1 METNLLDMK
10 GFFSFHQLSGY
21 FHPSLNTEAEISTRS
36 KKMKKN
42 RSLLNLTTNRSHLF
56 PKLILLFV
64 LFAFTLDVKPL
75 SVSARETASNRT
87 QRIQPS
93 DLVYRG
99 AFRLPAGTSDVKTWA
114 WGGYAMTYYPGGD
127 SSGPADGYPGSI
139 YGAGHSWEHQISEI
153 SIPAPVISASKNVNE
168 LNTATTLQGFQDVL
182 NVSHL
187 EIPRTAIAYLPAQG
201 SQTTDKLH
209 IAWGYHMQE
218 APANE
223 THAWGELNLA
233 DFQRQGDWHLA
244 NLPLQNQNMSTNDY
258 MSDIP
263 AAWATANA
271 QGRLL
276 ATGRYRDGGWGGEG
290 PSLFAIAPWSQ
301 GNPPA
306 NHTALQNTPL
316 LLYTSTYTNPDVHHT
331 MTSYSHADEWSG
343 MVWATAGSKAAVI
356 FVGTKGTGDTWY
368 GNEEGPC
375 LECDNRG
382 WWATGFE
389 AQFLFYDPNDL
400 AMVAAGTMQTYE
412 PQPYATLNVDQ
423 YLYHITSTQQKHH
436 LGAACFDRSGRY
448 LYVFE
453 VFADGDE
460 KDKPLVH
467 VWEIQGA
474 TTPEPGIQANGSNG
488 PLSVSSGTPV
498 SVTVSLNPGGYAAQN
513 ADWWVAESTPSGTF
527 NYYNLSAGA
536 MVPGLLPTHQGPL
549 FNLGSTPLLNSS
561 DLTAG
566 THTFYF
572 GVDLNMNGLL
582 DINATYYDSVKVSVQ

>member
-1 METNLLDMK
+1 M
-10 GFFSFHQLSGY
+10 
-21 FHPSLNTEAEISTRS
+21 
-36 KKMKKN
+36 
-42 RSLLNLTTNRSHLF
+42 
-56 PKLILLFV
+56 
-64 LFAFTLDVKPL
+64 
-75 SVSARETASNRT
+75 
-87 QRIQPS
+87 
-93 DLVYRG
+93 
-99 AFRLPAGTSDVKTWA
+99 
-114 WGGYAMTYYPGGD
+114 
-127 SSGPADGYPGSI
+127 
-139 YGAGHSWEHQISEI
+139 
-153 SIPAPVISASKNVNE
+153 NE
-168 LNTATTLQGFQDVL
+168 LNTATTLQGFQDVM
-182 NVSHL
+182 NVSNL

-201 SQTTDKLH
+201 SQSTGKLH

-233 DFQRQGDWHLA
+233 NFQKQGDWHLA
-244 NLPLQNQNMSTNDY
+244 GLPIHHQNMSTNDY

-263 AAWATANA
+263 AAWATTHT
-271 QGRLL
+271 QGKLL

-306 NHTALQNTPL
+306 NNTALQNTPL
-316 LLYTSTYTNPDVHHT
+316 LLYTSTYTNPDVHHV
-331 MTSYSHADEWSG
+331 MTHYSHADEWSG
-343 MVWATAGSKAAVI
+343 MVWATAGDKAAVI

-368 GNEEGPC
+368 GNEQGPC

-389 AQFLFYDPNDL
+389 AQFVFYDPNDL

-412 PQPYATLNVDQ
+412 PQPYAILNVDQ

-448 LYVFE
+448 LYVLE

-460 KDKPLVH
+460 KDSPIVH
-467 VWEIQGA
+467 VWEISSTIDPA
-474 TTPEPGIQANGSNG
+474 PDIKANGSNG
-488 PLSVSSGTPV
+488 PLSISPGTPV
-498 SVTVSLNPGGYAAQN
+498 SVTVSLNPGSYDAQN

-527 NYYNLSAGA
+527 NHYNLSTGS
-536 MVPGLLPTHQGPL
+536 MVPGLSPTHQGPL
-549 FNLGSTPLLNSS
+549 FSLGTTQLLNSS

-572 GVDLNMNGLL
+572 AVDLNMNGEL
-582 DINATYYDSVKVSVQ
+582 DMRSIYYNFVSVNVASQ

>member
-1 METNLLDMK
+1 MK
-10 GFFSFHQLSGY
+10 RKTALFG
-21 FHPSLNTEAEISTRS
+21 
-36 KKMKKN
+36 
-42 RSLLNLTTNRSHLF
+42 LTTKRNNLF
-56 PKLILLFV
+56 IALLLFV
-64 LFAFTLDVKPL
+64 LFSFTYDVLP
-75 SVSARETASNRT
+75 SFSAQETQSNQT

-93 DLVYRG
+93 DLIYHG

-127 SSGPADGYPGSI
+127 ASGPLDGHPGSI
-139 YGAGHSWEHQISEI
+139 YGTGHAWEHQVSEI
-153 SIPAPVISASKNVNE
+153 SIPVPVISASKNVDG
-168 LNTATTLQGFQDVL
+168 LNTASILQGFQDVL
-182 NVSHL
+182 NVSNL
-187 EIPRTAIAYLPAQG
+187 EIPRTAIAYLQAQG
-201 SQTTDKLH
+201 SQKTDKLH

-223 THAWGELNLA
+223 THAWGELNLTN
-233 DFQRQGDWHLA
+233 FQRQGNWHLA
-244 NLPLQNQNMSTNDY
+244 GLPIYNQNMSANDY

-263 AAWATANA
+263 AAWATAHT

-306 NHTALQNTPL
+306 NNTALQNTPL
-316 LLYTSTYTNPDVHHT
+316 LLYSSTYTNPDVHNT
-331 MTSYSHADEWSG
+331 MTHYSHADEWSG
-343 MVWATAGSKAAVI
+343 MVWATAGDKAAVI

-368 GNEEGPC
+368 GNEQGPC

-389 AQFLFYDPNDL
+389 AQFVFYDPDDL
-400 AMVAAGTMQTYE
+400 AKVAAGTMQTYE

-436 LGAACFDRSGRY
+436 LGAACFDRSSGY

-460 KDKPLVH
+460 RDRPMVH
-467 VWEIQGA
+467 VWEIPSA
-474 TTPEPGIQANGSNG
+474 SNPIPDIRANGSNG
-488 PLSVSSGTPV
+488 PLSVSSGTTV
-498 SVTVSLNPGGYAAQN
+498 SVTISLNPGSYAAQN
-513 ADWWVAESTPSGTF
+513 ADWWVVESSPDGFFYHFDRTTGSM
-527 NYYNLSAGA
+527 AQ
-536 MVPGLLPTHQGPL
+536 GLLPTHQGSL
-549 FNLGSTPLLNSS
+549 FSLGATQLLNSS
-561 DLTAG
+561 ALTVG

-572 GVDLNMNGLL
+572 AVDMNMNGGL
-582 DINATYYDSVKVSVQ
+582 DMGSIYYDSVGIDVTGP

>member
-1 METNLLDMK
+1 
-10 GFFSFHQLSGY
+10 
-21 FHPSLNTEAEISTRS
+21 
-36 KKMKKN
+36 MKKK
-42 RSLLNLTTNRSHLF
+42 RALFNLTTKRNSLF
-56 PKLILLFV
+56 LKLLLLFV
-64 LFAFTLDVKPL
+64 LFSFTHVVTPPP
-75 SVSARETASNRT
+75 VSAQEMERNQT

-93 DLVYRG
+93 DLIYRG

-114 WGGYAMTYYPGGD
+114 WGGYAMTYYPDGD
-127 SSGPADGYPGSI
+127 AGGPADGYPGSI

-153 SIPAPVISASKNVNE
+153 GIPLPVISASKNVNE

-182 NVSHL
+182 NVSNL

-201 SQTTDKLH
+201 SQSTGKLH

-223 THAWGELNLA
+223 THAWGELNLTN
-233 DFQRQGDWHLA
+233 FQRQGDWHLA
-244 NLPLQNQNMSTNDY
+244 NLPIQHQNMSTNDY

-263 AAWATANA
+263 HAWATTHT

-306 NHTALQNTPL
+306 NNTALPNTPL
-316 LLYTSTYTNPDVHHT
+316 LLYTSTYIDPDVHHM
-331 MTSYSHADEWSG
+331 MTNYSHADEWSG
-343 MVWATAGSKAAVI
+343 MVWATAGDKAAVI

-368 GNEEGPC
+368 GNEQGPC

-389 AQFLFYDPNDL
+389 AQFVFYDPNDL
-400 AMVAAGTMQTYE
+400 AKVAAGAMQTYE

-436 LGAACFDRSGRY
+436 LGAACFDRSRGY
-448 LYVFE
+448 LYVLE
-453 VFADGDE
+453 VFTDGDE
-460 KDKPLVH
+460 RDRPIVH
-467 VWEIQGA
+467 VWEIPS
-474 TTPEPGIQANGSNG
+474 TTNPEPDIKANGSNG
-488 PLSVSSGTPV
+488 PLSVSAGTPV
-498 SVTVSLNPGGYAAQN
+498 SVTASLNSGSYDAQN
-513 ADWWVAESTPSGTF
+513 VDWWVVELTPSGT
-527 NYYNLSAGA
+527 YNHFDLSSGS
-536 MVPGLLPTHQGPL
+536 MVQDLLPTHQGPL
-549 FNLGSTPLLNSS
+549 FSLGTTQLLNSS
-561 DLTAG
+561 ALTAG

-572 GVDLNMNGLL
+572 AVDMNMNGSL
-582 DINATYYDSVKVSVQ
+582 DMNSIYYDWVSVNVTNP

>member
-1 METNLLDMK
+1 
-10 GFFSFHQLSGY
+10 
-21 FHPSLNTEAEISTRS
+21 
-36 KKMKKN
+36 MKKK
-42 RSLLNLTTNRSHLF
+42 SALFNLTTKRNNLF
-56 PKLILLFV
+56 LKSLFLFV
-64 LFAFTLDVKPL
+64 LFSFTHDVKSLPVL
-75 SVSARETASNRT
+75 AQEMEPNQT
-87 QRIQPS
+87 QLMQPS
-93 DLVYRG
+93 DLIYRG
-99 AFRLPAGTSDVKTWA
+99 AFSLPAGASDVKTWA

-127 SSGPADGYPGSI
+127 ASGPADGYPGSI
-139 YGAGHSWEHQISEI
+139 YGVGHAWEHQVSEI

-182 NVSHL
+182 NVSNL

-201 SQTTDKLH
+201 SQSTDKLY

-233 DFQRQGDWHLA
+233 NFQRQGDWHLA
-244 NLPLQNQNMSTNDY
+244 GLPIYNQNMSTNDY

-263 AAWATANA
+263 AAWATAHT

-306 NHTALQNTPL
+306 NNTALQNTPL
-316 LLYTSTYTNPDVHHT
+316 LLYTSTYINPDVHHM
-331 MTSYSHADEWSG
+331 MTNYSHADEWSG
-343 MVWATAGSKAAVI
+343 MVWATAGDKAAVI

-368 GNEEGPC
+368 GNEQGPC

-389 AQFLFYDPNDL
+389 AQFIFYDPNDL
-400 AMVAAGTMQTYE
+400 ARVAAGTMQTYE

-423 YLYHITSTQQKHH
+423 YLYNITSTQQKHH

-448 LYVFE
+448 FYVLE

-460 KDKPLVH
+460 KDIPLVH
-467 VWEIQGA
+467 VWEISS
-474 TTPEPGIQANGSNG
+474 TTSPGPDIKANGSNG

-498 SVTVSLNPGGYAAQN
+498 SVTVSLNPGSYDAQN
-513 ADWWVAESTPSGTF
+513 ADWWVVELTPSST
-527 NYYNLSAGA
+527 YNHFDLSTGS
-536 MVPGLLPTHQGPL
+536 MVQGLLPTHQGPL

-561 DLTAG
+561 ALTVG

-572 GVDLNMNGLL
+572 AVDMNMNGSL
-582 DINATYYDSVKVSVQ
+582 DMDSIFYDSVGINVTAP